1 MDKKEFLHKLQK
13 GLSGLPKDDIQE
25 RLSFYSEMIDD
36 SIEEGLTEEEAIS
49 RIGSVD
55 NIIRQIIDET
65 PLSTLAKQ
73 RIKPKKELSAVE
85 ITLLVLGCPIWLSLL
100 ISFFAVILS
109 LYVSLWA
116 VVISLWSVF
125 AAFVAS
131 ALGVLIG
138 GIAFGII
145 GYGTTC
151 AAMIAACFVC
161 SGLAILSFLG
171 CKALTKGA
179 ALLTKGVVLWTKN
192 RLMRKE
198 AAQ

>member
-1 MDKKEFLHKLQK
+1 MDKKEFLSRLHK
-13 GLSGLPKDDIQE
+13 GLNGLPKDDIEE

-36 SIEEGLTEEEAIS
+36 NVEEGLTEEEAVS

-55 NIIRQIIDET
+55 DIVRQTIEDT
-65 PLSTLAKQ
+65 PLSRLAKE
-73 RIKPKKELSAVE
+73 RIRPNKKLSTWE
-85 ITLLVLGCPIWLSLL
+85 IVLLALGSPVWVSLL
-100 ISFFAVILS
+100 ISFIAVVFS

-125 AAFVAS
+125 VSFAAA

-138 GIAFGII
+138 GVAFAII
-145 GYGTTC
+145 GYGTAS
-151 AAMIAACFVC
+151 AALIAACLFC

-171 CKALTKGA
+171 CKDLTKGA
-179 ALLTKGVVLWTKN
+179 AQLTKGIIIWSKN
-192 RLMRKE
+192 CLMKKE